1 MSNLKLIT
9 MKMLILSMVAIE
21 RKTIIVSMATEQPHF
36 ASSIISCKQGAK

>member
-1 MSNLKLIT
+1 